1 MNEQLIEVVHG
12 RANHLIDPHMHI
24 WGWEIP
30 VYLFLGGLVAGLMV
44 LVPALEL
51 RRGERP
57 ASAVARWMPFV
68 AVGLISLGM
77 GALFLDLEHKLY
89 VWRFYLALS
98 LASPMSWGSW
108 LLLLVYPALILLG
121 LGSLNAGERQKVS
134 DRVPGP
140 GRKLLDGLFA
150 LADGRRSTILW
161 TSLLG
166 GIALG
171 TYTGLLLGTMVA
183 RPSWNTGVLGPL
195 FLASG
200 ISGAAALMMLLPMKH
215 EEQRILAGWDS
226 VAIAIELVLIGLMVI
241 DLAGGSQVTSA
252 AADLLLGGPLTPWFW
267 GLVVIAGLCTP
278 LVLNGVELKRR
289 ASPTLI
295 APILVL
301 VGGLA
306 LRWILVA
313 AGQSTSFAMLG
324 H

>member
-1 MNEQLIEVVHG
+1 MNEQLVEVVHG

-30 VYLFLGGLVAGLMV
+30 VYLFLGGLVGGLMI
-44 LVPALEL
+44 LIPALEL
-51 RRGERP
+51 RQGRRP
-57 ASAVARWMPFV
+57 ESAVARWMPFV
-68 AVGLISLGM
+68 AVAFISLGM

-98 LASPMSWGSW
+98 PASPMSWGAW
-108 LLLLVYPALILLG
+108 ILLLVYPALLLLG
-121 LGSLNAGERQKVS
+121 LGSLTGSERGMVQGLT
-134 DRVPGP
+134 PGLL
-140 GRKLLDGLFA
+140 RKPLDMVLA
-150 LADGRRSTILW
+150 LADGRRRPILW

-166 GIALG
+166 GVAMG

-183 RPSWNTGVLGPL
+183 RPAWNTGVLGPL

-215 EEQRILAGWDS
+215 EEQRTLVGWDS
-226 VAIAIELVLIGLMVI
+226 IAIAVELVLIGLMVI
-241 DLAGGSQVTSA
+241 DLSGGGAITGV
-252 AADLLLGGPLTPWFW
+252 AADQLLGGPLTPWFW

-278 LVLNGVELKRR
+278 LVLNGVELRRR
-289 ASPTLI
+289 AAPTLV
-295 APILVL
+295 APVLVL
-301 VGGLA
+301 IGGLA
-306 LRWILVA
+306 LRWIVVA